1 MTDVAELF
9 RRDPLKLTNPDIDAI
24 IEHMRKARAQFN
36 LSAKSEPAAKAP
48 KAKTAKTPLGQIDLS
63 ELGL

>member
-9 RRDPLKLTNPDIDAI
+9 ARDPLKLTTPDIDAI

-36 LSAKSEPAAKAP
+36 LGVKAEP
-48 KAKTAKTPLGQIDLS
+48 KAKPAKAAKTPLGQIDLS